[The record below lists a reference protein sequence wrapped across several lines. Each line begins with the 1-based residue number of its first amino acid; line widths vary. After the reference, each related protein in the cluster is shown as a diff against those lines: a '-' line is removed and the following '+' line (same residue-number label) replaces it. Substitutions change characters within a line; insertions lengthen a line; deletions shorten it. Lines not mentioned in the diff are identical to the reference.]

1 MKDNRITIA
10 IVLAVLVIFGIT
22 AFVVLG
28 DNQADPKE
36 FTNTDVMEEVAKD
49 SVQPEAT
56 KEVEI
61 EVVDQSSETS
71 APVVEDVILPT
82 VRAGL
87 ESTNPAAVTLASG
100 DLQLIEFFAFW

>member
-22 AFVVLG
+22 AFIVLG

-36 FTNTDVMEEVAKD
+36 FTNTDVMENVAKD
-49 SVQPEAT
+49 TVPPEKT
-56 KEVEI
+56 KEVEN
-61 EVVDQSSETS
+61 ETVDQSSETS
-71 APVVEDVILPT
+71 VPVVDDVVLPT

>member
-10 IVLAVLVIFGIT
+10 LVLAVLVIFGIT

-82 VRAGL
+82 VRASL